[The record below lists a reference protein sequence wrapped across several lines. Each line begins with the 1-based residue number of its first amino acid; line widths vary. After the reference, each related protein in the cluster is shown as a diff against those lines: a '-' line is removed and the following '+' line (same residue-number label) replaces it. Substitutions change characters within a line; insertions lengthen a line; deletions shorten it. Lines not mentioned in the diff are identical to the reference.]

1 MTDGRTNDDDTGD
14 DARHEADEQ
23 GSHES
28 TAVDGGDQDHGTA
41 SQGHSDSGHG
51 HSHSHGPGGG
61 PVSDHWF
68 DRLRYWVAEWLQGL
82 YHGMIEHKAFEKIEK
97 EAEDVEDV
105 FLFAC
110 FADAFG
116 IPSPVSY
123 YTVEL
128 LPYLAEEFEQWERRM
143 WDRESLL
150 ERKGQQYHFH

>member
-1 MTDGRTNDDDTGD
+1 MSDEVDTPNDGGASSETGHADDHAGHDHAGHTHAGYD
-14 DARHEADEQ
+14 GPESVIELMAADEMTLD
-23 GSHES
+23 ERI
-28 TAVDGGDQDHGTA
+28 AA
-41 SQGHSDSGHG
+41 
-51 HSHSHGPGGG
+51 
-61 PVSDHWF
+61 F
-68 DRLRYWVAEWLQGL
+68 RRWVNQWAHGL
-82 YHGMIEHKAFEKIEK
+82 YHGMIEHPAYEKIEK

-128 LPYLAEEFEQWERRM
+128 LPYLTDEFEQWERRM

>member
-1 MTDGRTNDDDTGD
+1 MSESGLSLERRIAALRGWL
-14 DARHEADEQ
+14 HEWA
-23 GSHES
+23 H
-28 TAVDGGDQDHGTA
+28 
-41 SQGHSDSGHG
+41 
-51 HSHSHGPGGG
+51 
-61 PVSDHWF
+61 
-68 DRLRYWVAEWLQGL
+68 GL
-82 YHGMIEHKAFEKIEK
+82 YHGMVEHPAFEKIEK
-97 EAEDVEDV
+97 EAEDVEDE

-128 LPYLAEEFEQWERRM
+128 LPYLAEEFEQFERRM